1 MSTTRYA
8 VDLTLITASP
18 LHSGGAEHQV
28 DRSAQRRAR
37 SPQGEDAPRREAEV
51 RRFVRDGRGRP
62 ILPGRSVKGALRAAW
77 TRAYGGRRVDGGGT
91 DPLLRLWGDQDRA
104 SALRVHAVVLDG
116 VEMVDRTGIAVDR
129 YWGSAGDTA
138 LFSHEIVPA
147 ETPLA
152 LRLTGQVGSVYDDG
166 DPEAFEQLLGQV
178 LGLLKAGRVGL
189 GGRRN
194 AGWGDVRLDVDDA
207 TTSIDVTRH
216 RLDGPDGLLA
226 LLDEDRDAVVP
237 VPLAGEPPADE
248 RLTVTIAWDSP
259 TGILVAEPR
268 DKEQRGDRETIDT
281 LPLRTRSKRGR
292 EPEGAG
298 ALVLPGSSVRGALR
312 SRASRIARTI
322 LLADE
327 RTRERTPSDWSATGV
342 HEQLAE
348 DPALVRALFG
358 STERRGAVRVLD
370 TLALRKARTLR
381 RTHNAGDRWTG
392 GVIDGGLYAEQVP
405 APDTQWDSITLT
417 VDLARIG
424 DDPGRRRAA
433 LCLLGLVLA
442 ELSTG
447 TLPLGSRG
455 TRGLGAVDVKALT
468 ITGGAQLL
476 GGTWDIRAGDD
487 GGAGVA
493 RDLLARLRSL
503 NADPGDGTTWTD
515 YLDGAPRAAEDAAE
529 DGE

>member
-147 ETPLA
+147 GVP
-152 LRLTGQVGSVYDDG
+152 LRLHLSGQVGSVHDDG
-166 DPEAFEQLLGQV
+166 DPQGLERLLGQV
-178 LGLLKAGRVGL
+178 LGLLQSGRVSL
-189 GGRRN
+189 GGRQN
-194 AGWGDVRLDVDDA
+194 AGWGGVRLSDA
-207 TTSIDVTRH
+207 GTRSVAVARY

-226 LLDEDRDAVVP
+226 LLDGRGSTVA
-237 VPLAGEPPADE
+237 VPLVAPPDPGQ
-248 RLTVTIAWDSP
+248 LTVTVTWDSP

-268 DKEQRGDRETIDT
+268 DKEQRGDQETVDT
-281 LPLRTRSKRGR
+281 LPLRTRSRKGR
-292 EPEGAG
+292 DPQDAG
-298 ALVLPGSSVRGALR
+298 TLVLPGSSVRGALR
-312 SRASRIARTI
+312 SRASRIARTV
-322 LLADE
+322 LLAGQQL
-327 RTRERTPSDWSATGV
+327 PGQADWSTTGV
-342 HEQLAE
+342 HDQLAE
-348 DPALVRALFG
+348 DPPLVHALFG
-358 STERRGAVRVLD
+358 STERRGALRVLD
-370 TLALRKARTLR
+370 TLALGRTQTLK

-392 GVIDGGLYAEQVP
+392 GVVDGGLYAEQVP
-405 APDTQWDSITLT
+405 APTTRWDSITLV
-417 VDLARIG
+417 VDLAHLG
-424 DDPGRRRAA
+424 GPGRPGGRGRRSAW
-433 LCLLGLVLA
+433 G
-442 ELSTG
+442 
-447 TLPLGSRG
+447 GS
-455 TRGLGAVDVKALT
+455 
-468 ITGGAQLL
+468 
-476 GGTWDIRAGDD
+476 
-487 GGAGVA
+487 
-493 RDLLARLRSL
+493 
-503 NADPGDGTTWTD
+503 
-515 YLDGAPRAAEDAAE
+515 APRAHGAR
-529 DGE
+529 GGRGGGGRG